1 MRIEG
6 HAALVTGGGSGLGA
20 GTAKALAEA
29 GAKVAVL
36 DIDMDKAEAVADEIG
51 GLAIFCDVADASS
64 AQQAVERARNAHGAA
79 RIAVNCAG
87 IAPAARI
94 VGKEGAM
101 PLAEFSKVINV
112 NLVGSFN
119 IMRLSAADMAQL
131 DPLEDGERGIV
142 ISTSSVAAY
151 EGQIGQ
157 AAYAASKGG
166 ISALT
171 LPAARELARHGIRVL
186 AIAPGLFG
194 TPLLLN
200 MPENVQQSLTETL
213 LFPKRFGT
221 PAEFAALA
229 IHMVQNPVLNGEV
242 VRIDNA
248 LRMGPR

>member
-64 AQQAVERARNAHGAA
+64 AQQAVERARKAHGAA

-229 IHMVQNPVLNGEV
+229 VHMVQNPVLNGEV